1 MESTLTVSVAG
12 VLSSNYCLFQVAF
25 IDITSRL
32 NTKTGAPANPTDIS
46 RGVFGATIGIDRLLK
61 LWDKYNIKT
70 TWFTPAHSAE
80 SFPQQIRK
88 IVDKGHE
95 IGLHGYTHE
104 FVSTLSEE
112 QQRDVLKKSIDVLTD
127 IVGKRPRGWTAPA
140 WSTSR
145 ETVTLLEEFGIVCA
159 L

>member
-1 MESTLTVSVAG
+1 MPHFA
-12 VLSSNYCLFQVAF
+12 LFSKN
-25 IDITSRL
+25 TPGL

-46 RGVFGATIGIDRLLK
+46 RGVFGATVGIDRLLR
-61 LWDKYNIKT
+61 LWDKYNIKA

-104 FVSTLSEE
+104 FVSTLTEE
-112 QQRDVLKKSIDVLTD
+112 QQRDVLKKSIDVLTELM
-127 IVGKRPRGWTAPA
+127 GKKPRGWTAPA
-140 WSTSR
+140 WSTSK
-145 ETVTLLEEFGIVCA
+145 ETVKLLEEFGIVWPHRR
-159 L
+159 